1 MLIYLCHKRME
12 MTRIELIRYGRDDL
26 YTPKEWLGTGV
37 RRDVTPWASETAYGG
52 ARAICDIRGPMKEE
66 FRGSTQ
72 KDLLAAEKSLF
83 AKYRALFVGEGGFWK
98 LLRFELVNLF
108 FSWIP
113 GALGLWARK
122 TFYPALFRSVGRVAV
137 FGRNITLRHPHKVSL
152 GSNCFIDDNVVLD
165 AKGEANR
172 GLGLGDNVYIGRNT
186 ILSCKEGD
194 IVIGDH
200 SNISANCSLL
210 SETEIRLGKYCFLA
224 GHCYLVAGG
233 NHSFADLETPIM
245 FQPSFSRGGIRIADD
260 VWLAAGV
267 IVLDGVTIER
277 GCVVG
282 AGAVVTQSL
291 PEFTVAVGSPARK
304 IRDRRDREPQSHV

>member
-1 MLIYLCHKRME
+1 MN
-12 MTRIELIRYGRDDL
+12 
-26 YTPKEWLGTGV
+26 
-37 RRDVTPWASETAYGG
+37 
-52 ARAICDIRGPMKEE
+52 EE

-72 KDLLAAEKSLF
+72 KELLSRGKSLF
-83 AKYRALFVGEGGFWK
+83 GKYRSLFVGQEGLWN
-98 LLRFELVNLF
+98 LLRFEVIILF

-122 TFYPALFRSVGRVAV
+122 IFYPSLFRSVGRGTV
-137 FGRNITLRHPHKVSL
+137 FGRNITLRHARKIAL
-152 GSNCFIDDNVVLD
+152 GAECFIDDNVVLD
-165 AKGEANR
+165 AKGEAN
-172 GLGLGDNVYIGRNT
+172 LGLRLGNNVYVGRNT

-194 IVIGDH
+194 IVVGDH

-210 SETEIRLGKYCFLA
+210 SETEIVLGKYCFLA

-233 NHSFADLETPIM
+233 NHSFDDLETPIM
-245 FQPSFSRGGIRIADD
+245 FQPSFSKGGIHVADD

-291 PEFTVAVGSPARK
+291 PEYTVAVGSPARK
-304 IRDRRDREPQSHV
+304 IRDRRDRGPGTRV